1 MNILQTPVI
10 VMSVLAW
17 LAAPTHSLD
26 EASQKEA
33 MRRHML
39 PKSKV
44 SVNSSHLKPDVPLT
58 SLPPAQTQT
67 TAAAA
72 APAAKPASGD
82 TPEAHRTDD
91 AWWRKR
97 IADARTAVEKDQ
109 AAADGLQTHINALQR
124 DVVNVDDPLRQAK
137 LREDLKT
144 AMLQLDLAKNKVTED
159 QASIKQIQDEAR
171 RLDVP
176 AGWVR

>member
-1 MNILQTPVI
+1 
-10 VMSVLAW
+10 
-17 LAAPTHSLD
+17 
-26 EASQKEA
+26 

-44 SVNSSHLKPDVPLT
+44 SVNSSHLKPDLPVT
-58 SLPPAQTQT
+58 SLPPAAAQT

-72 APAAKPASGD
+72 GPAAKPASGD
-82 TPEAHRTDD
+82 GPEAHRADD

-97 IADARTAVEKDQ
+97 IADARTAVDRDQ
-109 AAADGLQTHINALQR
+109 AAADSLQTQINTLQR
-124 DVVNVDDPLRQAK
+124 DVVNVDDPLKQAK

-144 AMLQLDLAKNKVTED
+144 SLLKLDLAKTKVTDD
-159 QASIKQIQDEAR
+159 QAYVKQIQDEAR

>member
-1 MNILQTPVI
+1 MNSLQTPFLVL
-10 VMSVLAW
+10 SVLAW

-44 SVNSSHLKPDVPLT
+44 SLNSSHLKADRSVT
-58 SLPPAQTQT
+58 SLPEASAQTS
-67 TAAAA
+67 TATAG
-72 APAAKPASGD
+72 PAAKPAAD
-82 TPEAHRTDD
+82 TPAAHKTDD
-91 AWWRKR
+91 VWWRTR
-97 IADARTAVEKDQ
+97 IADARKAVDRDQ
-109 AAADGLQTHINALQR
+109 AAFDALQTHINGLQR

-144 AMLQLDLAKNKVTED
+144 SLVQLDLAKAKVADDE
-159 QASIKQIQDEAR
+159 AAVKQIQDEAR

>member
-1 MNILQTPVI
+1 MNILQTPFL

-17 LAAPTHSLD
+17 LAAPTHSLG
-26 EASQKEA
+26 EAAQKEA

-44 SVNSSHLKPDVPLT
+44 SLNSSHLKPDVPVT
-58 SLPPAQTQT
+58 SLPPASTQT
-67 TAAAA
+67 TAA

-82 TPEAHRTDD
+82 GPEAHKADD

-97 IADARTAVEKDQ
+97 MADARTAVDRDQ
-109 AAADGLQTHINALQR
+109 AAADALQTHINGLQR
-124 DVVNVDDPLRQAK
+124 DVMNVDDPLKQAK

-144 AMLQLDLAKNKVTED
+144 SLVQLDLAKSKVTDD
-159 QASIKQIQDEAR
+159 QAFVKQIQDEAR